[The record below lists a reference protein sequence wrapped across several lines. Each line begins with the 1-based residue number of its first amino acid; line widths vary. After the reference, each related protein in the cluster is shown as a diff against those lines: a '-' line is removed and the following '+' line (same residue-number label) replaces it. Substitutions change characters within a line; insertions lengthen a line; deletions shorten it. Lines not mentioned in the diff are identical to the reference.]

1 MVAPVEPIPG
11 GVIEWNLPALADMI
25 ENPDGPL
32 APALHAIGRAGA
44 DEAKARALVR
54 TGRMRDDITYQVER
68 GAKGCYVSI
77 VSPARNPRDGFNY
90 PVMHE
95 EAHTRDRPPHRSLGP
110 AAVAAVRKLTT
121 PL

>member
-32 APALHAIGRAGA
+32 GPALHAIGKAAA

-54 TGRMRDDITYQVER
+54 TGRMRDDITYQLEK
-68 GAKGCYVSI
+68 GPKGCFLSV

-90 PVMHE
+90 PLVHE
-95 EAHTRDRPPHRSLGP
+95 MASTRDRPPHRSLGP
-110 AAVAAVRKLTT
+110 AAAAAVRKLTT
-121 PL
+121 PI